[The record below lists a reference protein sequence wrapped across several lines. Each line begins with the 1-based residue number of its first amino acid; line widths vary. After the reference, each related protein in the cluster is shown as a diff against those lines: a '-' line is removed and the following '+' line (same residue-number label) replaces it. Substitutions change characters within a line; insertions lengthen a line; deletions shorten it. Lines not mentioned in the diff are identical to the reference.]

1 MEQLSVNGR
10 EYTVL
15 KLLGKGKGGY
25 SYLVLDG
32 NRKVDMLRNMRNK
45 SNRLQYKAWKRLY
58 EYFTAE

>member
-1 MEQLSVNGR
+1 MEQLSVSGR

-25 SYLVLDG
+25 YYLVLDG
-32 NRKVDMLRNMRNK
+32 NQKVDMLRNMRNK

-58 EYFTAE
+58 EYFTTE

>member
-25 SYLVLDG
+25 SYLALGG
-32 NRKVDMLRNMRNK
+32 NRKVDMLRNMRNR
-45 SNRLQYKAWKRLY
+45 SNRLY